1 MEILTTTVKNP
12 ISLLLISTF
21 KPYSGDLLMQKKN
34 ITSSKDRHL
43 SSVDSASLMKKEPQ
57 IEVVG
62 DPLTELQTKKKTL
75 KPHSNLEVTL
85 EETPQIQTSR
95 SPLIETPKKKN
106 PNLQLSP
113 NSSPPTSVNHPSNPA
128 LWLEQW
134 QIGRA
139 SGRERVFALV

>member
-106 PNLQLSP
+106 PNLQPLLSWMRRF
-113 NSSPPTSVNHPSNPA
+113 SYFYLILSKST
-128 LWLEQW
+128 
-134 QIGRA
+134 
-139 SGRERVFALV
+139 